1 MKLENIKS
9 ARMVAR
15 EFVRRS
21 DDFLKSIEV
30 NTDLPKIIRTK
41 ESGALN
47 RASMEL
53 TRQLARMRQEK

>member
-15 EFVRRS
+15 EFVRRC

-30 NTDLPKIIRTK
+30 KTDLPKIIRTK

-53 TRQLARMRQEK
+53 TRQLSRMRQEK